1 MQTLCLW
8 KEKIKFP
15 HIKKP
20 MNKKALTF
28 TGPGDIIAGS
38 V

>member
-20 MNKKALTF
+20 MVTLIVTIGF
-28 TGPGDIIAGS
+28 FMSD
-38 V
+38 

>member
-8 KEKIKFP
+8 KEKIKFT

-20 MNKKALTF
+20 MVTNIVAIGFL
-28 TGPGDIIAGS
+28 I
-38 V
+38 